1 MANCRKGEDG
11 MPENWMLLLL
21 VLLPMIAAPLAY
33 GVGHRGK
40 MRAVTVMSLT
50 TAVCFVAL
58 VWLFCQVLGGAYPAV
73 ELDGVMGMTLLMR
86 ADGFRALYAL
96 IAGGMWLMTSLFSQ
110 QYLRHEDNVPRY
122 AAFTLLTFAATL
134 GVFLADNLLTVFLF
148 FEIMSL
154 SSYPWVAHSE
164 TPEALRAAE
173 TYLYIA
179 LIGGLCM
186 LMGLFLLPGELLFSS
201 LDTLPELAE
210 ALEPGALWLPCSL
223 MLIGFGAKAGAFP
236 LHVWLPK
243 AHPVAPAPASALLS
257 GMLTKT
263 GVFGILV
270 LTAKL
275 MLHNASWGALLFWL
289 GVITMLIGALLALL
303 SNNLKRVLAS
313 SSLSQIGFI
322 LLGAGLCAL
331 LGEENGLAAWGT
343 VTHMVNHSLFKLL
356 LFLCAG
362 VVAMNIHALDLNS
375 ARGFGRRKPVLHIA
389 FLSGLLGISGI
400 PLFSGYISKSLLHEA
415 LTEYIALLEASG
427 LNAAPFQAAEWL
439 FLIAGGMTLAY
450 MLKLY
455 VCLFWQRNP
464 TRQADYNGMKN
475 YLTPLSRAVLLAC
488 SVFPLLLGL
497 LPNPLMSGIGSLSA
511 GFLLAGPVESPEFF
525 STVNILGACKAFVIG
540 VSVYALVVRPLLSR
554 RTQDGYHEYPNRK
567 PAWLDLEDS
576 VYRPLLRFLIALG
589 LLLARFLERFVDAP
603 LALLRRALL
612 HRREKPAVIPGGN
625 WLTYAIGSLLDTLV
639 RALNYTLWRKRPVQ
653 PTFVYA
659 LAAGNEELRRQTHK
673 LTRSISF
680 SLLMVCLGIF
690 ATLAY
695 LLLF

>member
-1 MANCRKGEDG
+1 MQGG
-11 MPENWMLLLL
+11 WMLLVP
-21 VLLPMIAAPLAY
+21 VLLPLIAAPLAY
-33 GVGHRGK
+33 GIGRKNPQRSV
-40 MRAVTVMSLT
+40 AVMSLT
-50 TAVCFVAL
+50 SAVCLIPL
-58 VWLFCQVLGGAYPAV
+58 VWLFWLAISGETPACSV
-73 ELDGVMGMTLLMR
+73 DGVMGMTLLFGT
-86 ADGFRALYAL
+86 DGLRALYAL
-96 IAGGMWLMTSLFSQ
+96 IAGGMWLFTSLFSH
-110 QYLRHEDNVPRY
+110 QYLQHEQNVPRY
-122 AAFTLLTFAATL
+122 AAFTLLTLSATL
-134 GVFLADNLLTVFLF
+134 GIFLADNLLTVFLF

-164 TPEALRAAE
+164 TSEALRAAE

-186 LMGLFLLPGELLFSS
+186 LMGCFLLPGELLYGS
-201 LDTLPELAE
+201 LQTLPEMAE
-210 ALEPGALWLPCSL
+210 ALAPGALWLPCGL
-223 MLIGFGAKAGAFP
+223 MLVGFGAKAGAFP

-263 GVFGILV
+263 GIFGILV
-270 LTAKL
+270 LTGKL
-275 MLHNASWGALLFWL
+275 MLHNVAWGTLLFWL
-289 GVITMLIGALLALL
+289 GIVTMLIGALLALL

-322 LLGAGLCAL
+322 LLGIGLCSL

-362 VVAMNIHALDLNS
+362 VVTMSIHAMDLNS
-375 ARGFGRRKPVLHIA
+375 ARGFGRHKPVLHIA
-389 FLSGLLGISGI
+389 FLSGLLGISGV
-400 PLFSGYISKSLLHEA
+400 PLFSGYASKSLLHEA
-415 LTEYIALLEASG
+415 LTELISLLRQSG
-427 LNAAPFQAAEWL
+427 LDASAYQLAEWL
-439 FLIAGGMTLAY
+439 FLVAGGLTLAY

-464 TRQADYNGMKN
+464 SRQKEYDGMKH
-475 YLTPLSRAVLLAC
+475 YLTPLSRAVLLVCAL
-488 SVFPLLLGL
+488 FPLLLGVF
-497 LPNPLMSGIGSLSA
+497 PNPLMSGIGSLSS
-511 GFLLAGPVESPEFF
+511 GFLLAGQVEPIDYF

-540 VSVYALVVRPLLSR
+540 VAVYGLIVRPLISR
-554 RTQDGYHEYPNRK
+554 RTKDGYHEYPIRQ

-576 VYRPLLRFLIALG
+576 VYRPLVRLLVALG
-589 LLLARFLERFVDAP
+589 LLLARFLERFLDTP
-603 LALLRRALL
+603 LVWLRRALL
-612 HRREKPAVIPGGN
+612 HHREKPAAVPGGN
-625 WLTYAIGSLLDTLV
+625 WLTYFIGSMLDTFV
-639 RALNYTLWRKRPVQ
+639 KALNYTLWRKRPVQ

-659 LAAGNEELRRQTHK
+659 LAAGNEELRRQTHR

-680 SLLMVCLGIF
+680 SLLMVCLGLF